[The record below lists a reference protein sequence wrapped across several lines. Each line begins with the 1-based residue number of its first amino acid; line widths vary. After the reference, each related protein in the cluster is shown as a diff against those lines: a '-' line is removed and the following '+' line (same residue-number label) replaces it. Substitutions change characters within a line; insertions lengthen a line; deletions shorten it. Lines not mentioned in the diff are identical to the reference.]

1 MHLPSKPSVARAGTL
16 TRVLLL
22 VGIPLISLAVI
33 TIAGAMESSQRARDA
48 RQLQS
53 RVVVVGELVGLRRA
67 LFMERMQAVLPA
79 WAGDLGL
86 DRSLGVAGGDR
97 RQVVQRVRD
106 ATDAALALLPPAARP
121 FAHAD
126 LVRLR
131 QDIDGGVLTSSL
143 MTQSF
148 DTEDL
153 ALTTTLN
160 VRLADVQARALATGS
175 PALSDA
181 VTTLQDATQAFD
193 LCSALVSDLGTLWA
207 AAPFEATFARSQLAA
222 TYADFQAANDRLGK
236 TASRPVAAAWLE
248 ATGGDGL
255 FTAAVADALKG
266 VASPLTAP
274 HPSVD
279 PATTLAVGVH
289 QAEGAAAVPIVAS
302 TRVRSLSRSLA
313 AAAETSL
320 LRASLLAGLS
330 ILASLVA
337 ALLIGRS
344 IIAPLR
350 RLTRQAAAIATGA
363 LEVAP
368 LPEQG
373 PPEFVLASKAF
384 NELVSN
390 LQLLDLKVN
399 ALAECDFDAAALQTP
414 LPGRLGK
421 SLARSVHVLSG
432 SIVERQRLQSRL
444 AHQATHDSLTRIPN
458 RASALDTLAGAVAR
472 AKRSGRP
479 LCVAFLDLNGFKRV
493 NDTLGHQVG
502 DQVLRKISQRLARL
516 VRGGDFVAR
525 LGGDEFVIIAE
536 DLADDVDAKT
546 LVDRVVSGLG
556 KPMSVGGQSLSV
568 QAAAGIVVSCGEEDR
583 PLELLRKADFALYQA
598 KQDERT
604 HSRIYDEALESQ
616 LLNEADIEQGLMAT
630 LRAGGDELFLCYQ
643 PIVGSRSG
651 RLVAIEALIRW
662 NRPGHGIMPPVTF
675 IPTAEQSDLIVEVDR
690 WVMQTATRQLAQWS
704 TLPELAGIT
713 VSLNISGRHLLDAG
727 LVGHV
732 EEALAAS
739 GLRPERL
746 VLEITETVLVSDLK
760 RAAAQL
766 DALRRVGVR
775 IAIDDFGTGY
785 LSIAHLRGLPI
796 DEIKIDRG
804 LIAEIASP
812 NNRSLLQLV
821 GDIAQNLGAQTVAEG
836 VEREDQLAIVRDL
849 DCTAV
854 QGFYFSKPLLPDA
867 LLAWA
872 KDKSDSRTDQRSVR
886 RQVV

>member
-1 MHLPSKPSVARAGTL
+1 MHLPSKPSVVRIGTL

-22 VGIPLISLAVI
+22 VGIPLALLAVI
-33 TIAGAMESSQRARDA
+33 TIASAVGSSQRARDA
-48 RQLQS
+48 RELQS
-53 RVVVVGELVGLRRA
+53 RVVTVDELVGLRRA
-67 LFMERMQAVLPA
+67 LFMERMQSVLPA
-79 WAGDLGL
+79 WANDLGL
-86 DRSLGVAGGDR
+86 DRSLEVTGGDSR
-97 RQVVQRVRD
+97 KDLQRARD

-121 FAHAD
+121 FAQAD

-131 QDIDGGVLTSSL
+131 QDIDGRALTSSL

-153 ALTTTLN
+153 ALTTMLN
-160 VRLADVQARALATGS
+160 ARLADVQARALATGS
-175 PALSDA
+175 PALSEA

-193 LCSALVSDLGTLWA
+193 LSSALVSDLGTLWD
-207 AAPFEATFARSQLAA
+207 AAPFEQALEQSQLAA
-222 TYADFQAANDRLGK
+222 TYSDFQAANDRIET
-236 TASRPVAAAWLE
+236 TASRPVAAAWFE
-248 ATGGDGL
+248 ATRGDGQ
-255 FTAAVADALKG
+255 FSAAVADALKG
-266 VASPLTAP
+266 VASPLTAT
-274 HPSVD
+274 HPLVD
-279 PATTLAVGVH
+279 PATTLAVGVQ
-289 QAEGAAAVPIVAS
+289 QAEAAAGVPIVAS
-302 TRVRSLSRSLA
+302 ARVRDLSGSLA

-320 LRASLLAGLS
+320 LRASLLAALS
-330 ILASLVA
+330 IFASLLA

-350 RLTRQAAAIATGA
+350 RLTRQAAAIGSGA
-363 LEVAP
+363 LEVES

-373 PPEFVLASKAF
+373 PPEFVLASRAF

-399 ALAECDFDAAALQTP
+399 ALAECDFDAAALRTP
-414 LPGRLGK
+414 LPGRLGQ

-458 RASALDTLAGAVAR
+458 RAAALDTLAGAAAR

-502 DQVLRKISQRLARL
+502 DHVLRKTSKRLAQL

-536 DLADDVDAKT
+536 DLADDADAKA

-556 KPMSVGGQSLSV
+556 KPLSVAGQTLSV
-568 QAAAGIVVSCGEEDR
+568 QAAAGIVVSRGEEDK

-598 KQDERT
+598 KQDE
-604 HSRIYDEALESQ
+604 HANSRIYDEALESQ
-616 LLNEADIEQGLMAT
+616 LLNEADIVHGLQAA
-630 LRAGGDELFLCYQ
+630 LVAGGDELFLCYQ
-643 PIVGSRSG
+643 PIVSSQSG
-651 RLVAIEALIRW
+651 RLVAVEALIRW
-662 NRPGHGIMPPVTF
+662 NRPGQGIVPPVSF
-675 IPTAEQSDLIVEVDR
+675 IPIAEQSDLIVEVDR
-690 WVMQTATRQLAQWS
+690 WVLHEATRQLAQWS
-704 TLPELAGIT
+704 VLPELAGIA
-713 VSLNISGRHLLDAG
+713 VSLNISGRHLLNAG

-732 EEALAAS
+732 EEALADS
-739 GLRPERL
+739 GLAPERL
-746 VLEITETVLVSDLK
+746 MLEITETVLVSDLEP
-760 RAAAQL
+760 AAAQL
-766 DALRRVGVR
+766 DALRGLGVR

-785 LSIAHLRGLPI
+785 SSIAHLRGLPI
-796 DEIKIDRG
+796 DEIKIDRS

-836 VEREDQLAIVRDL
+836 VEREDQLAVVRDL

-872 KDKSDSRTDQRSVR
+872 TEQNDSQAVR
-886 RQVV
+886 QTAPRQTA